1 LDLLF
6 INTENKRPPNKPSYV
21 KSKKF
26 KIDDDDDDDNDDDD
40 DDDDND
46 DDDDDDNKDD
56 DDDDT
61 KDDDNKD
68 DDNKDGAFEV
78 NTLTKHIP
86 KWGMQ
91 IAYNNKNLVVTNTC
105 SIDYYLL
112 ALWVLSKIRSE
123 NIKNIPILFTLS
135 MKLEKIISLIERL
148 NWKEA
153 RKIWIFEVLNIE
165 DRITSNKNIRTLSL
179 FGTESNMVINPFYV
193 YQSYNLY
200 QICSGNC
207 ENNGSLISNDSSVIF
222 FKKINDIIEMY
233 YTYRDKCNKCR
244 IRVSHSILFHNYP
257 QFLFI
262 ESIYNNIFFD
272 EIPKQINIENSVFKL
287 LCVTTH
293 KMDHFKAIFNLFNRE
308 YLIDDLGPLISEL
321 TIQRQRND
329 VRNSPVTVSFYY
341 LFN

>member
-6 INTENKRPPNKPSYV
+6 INTENKRPPNKPSYN

-26 KIDDDDDDDNDDDD
+26 KIDDDDNKDDDD
-40 DDDDND
+40 DDT
-46 DDDDDDNKDD
+46 KDD

-135 MKLEKIISLIERL
+135 MKLEKIISPIERL
-148 NWKEA
+148 NWNISSYA
-153 RKIWIFEVLNIE
+153 HVL
-165 DRITSNKNIRTLSL
+165 
-179 FGTESNMVINPFYV
+179 FYV
-193 YQSYNLY
+193 
-200 QICSGNC
+200 
-207 ENNGSLISNDSSVIF
+207 
-222 FKKINDIIEMY
+222 
-233 YTYRDKCNKCR
+233 R
-244 IRVSHSILFHNYP
+244 
-257 QFLFI
+257 
-262 ESIYNNIFFD
+262 
-272 EIPKQINIENSVFKL
+272 
-287 LCVTTH
+287 
-293 KMDHFKAIFNLFNRE
+293 
-308 YLIDDLGPLISEL
+308 YL
-321 TIQRQRND
+321 
-329 VRNSPVTVSFYY
+329 
-341 LFN
+341 